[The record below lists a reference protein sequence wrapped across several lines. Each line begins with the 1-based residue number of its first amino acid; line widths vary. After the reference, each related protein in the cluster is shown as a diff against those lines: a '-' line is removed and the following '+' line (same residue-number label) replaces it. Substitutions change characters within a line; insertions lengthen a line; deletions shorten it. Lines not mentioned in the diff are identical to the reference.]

1 MYPIVLNRAR
11 TVKLKDSARGHK
23 LRIQT
28 LCQCS
33 WLIKSS
39 LFPTDLSWLSHCFL
53 NYQSDSWDTGKRWW
67 GNTCSNSDQIFQ
79 IQRIGNC
86 CFFRQIGSLRIVTYT
101 EMKNSDPFSVTS
113 AILYITVQRQNKKTT
128 LQKPQPYKTNQ
139 FQPSIQKWT
148 ENVSMRQF
156 NLINKIFTFPDENV
170 SGAFRGKTCPQWRCY
185 MP

>member
-1 MYPIVLNRAR
+1 M
-11 TVKLKDSARGHK
+11 
-23 LRIQT
+23 T
-28 LCQCS
+28 LQI
-33 WLIKSS
+33 LIISHRSLTTKS
-39 LFPTDLSWLSHCFL
+39 LFL